1 MLAKQRILNDT
12 VHRCGQSYT
21 THYKYMKWFKMLY
34 SQILMSAFIGHTI
47 AMKMLPVP
55 TLLEVLYAHARMA
68 FLVMVIHVQV
78 SETVVMS

>member
-1 MLAKQRILNDT
+1 
-12 VHRCGQSYT
+12 
-21 THYKYMKWFKMLY
+21 MLY